1 MNIKRLNMRNCPD
14 CLPLEDAIVSV
25 GCRDAFD
32 SARKHPESYIIFSF
46 NPKKY
51 ITLIFCDA
59 YGFGNS

>member
-1 MNIKRLNMRNCPD
+1 MRNCPD

-32 SARKHPESYIIFSF
+32 LARKHPERYIIFSF